1 MIDGRGRKFTVPHGL
16 SDAMS
21 AAAVTIDGLNVT
33 VIAPD
38 GTTKTRSEGKVQ
50 EDIFF
55 QLIPRAR
62 LLQVFAAGLESDPAA
77 QAAVKIR
84 TGVRCAAV
92 DKQPDGRI
100 AVTLKPSSKDQ
111 RGGAMPPPTAAN
123 PSSSSTQPGASA
135 GGQPRPGNIVAA
147 AASLAPA
154 VERPVEGTLRP
165 AESSAAAAAAE
176 PDVLYPRL
184 LLACDGIHS
193 SVRGALSSWAP
204 TTYTT
209 SSFPSLSSGMRFK
222 ILQLPPNPVTKNGL
236 VLQND
241 KIWVLEGAPCASL
254 PGYPPLR
261 LGMWP
266 LKDPTAGRTANLNTL
281 PHHPIWDITD
291 PEEMYAVLGESFPQ
305 LDWRQAVPPEVRV
318 GMAQRGEG
326 GGVLQSQVQGEGVFV
341 TAASAVTRFV
351 ALTQRQGTLWLWDWK
366 EGRVLPVHQTYIQ
379 GCTGV
384 QTLRH

>member
-21 AAAVTIDGLNVT
+21 DAAVTIDGLNVT

-38 GTTKTRSEGKVQ
+38 GTTKSRAEGKVSP
-50 EDIFF
+50 DIFF

-62 LLQVFAAGLESDPAA
+62 LLKVFAAALDADPAA
-77 QAAVKIR
+77 QAAVKLR
-84 TGVRCAAV
+84 TGMRCAAV

-100 AVTLKPSSKDQ
+100 AVTLKPASKDQ
-111 RGGAMPPPTAAN
+111 RGGAMPTPTAAN
-123 PSSSSTQPGASA
+123 PSSSSAGSQPASGS
-135 GGQPRPGNIVAA
+135 GGNPRPGNIVAA

-154 VERPVEGTLRP
+154 AGGAVEGTLKST
-165 AESSAAAAAAE
+165 ESPAAAAAPAAAE

-184 LLACDGIHS
+184 LLACDGLHS

-204 TTYTT
+204 ATYAT

-222 ILQLPPNPVTKNGL
+222 ILQLPPNPVTTTGL

-241 KIWVLEGAPCASL
+241 KIWVLEGAPCAKL
-254 PGYPPLR
+254 PGFPPLR

-281 PHHPIWDITD
+281 PHHPIWDISD
-291 PEEMYAVLGESFPQ
+291 PEEMYEVLQESFPQ
-305 LDWRQAVPPEVRV
+305 LDWRQAVPPEVGV
-318 GMAQRGEG
+318 GVQNK
-326 GGVLQSQVQGEGVFV
+326 VLQSQV
-341 TAASAVTRFV
+341 
-351 ALTQRQGTLWLWDWK
+351 
-366 EGRVLPVHQTYIQ
+366 
-379 GCTGV
+379 
-384 QTLRH
+384 